1 MIDPER
7 LQRVATELANAVNE
21 REQGRQVRL
30 PVIQR
35 ADAAALT
42 NLMHGQLDDAIA
54 RRDSEIGSRM
64 ACSKGCNSCCVS
76 PVLITEGE
84 AIAIAEWLREPEHA
98 DVRARFEAAYPAWR
112 DQLGDLL
119 AQNADQRS
127 AEETRAWC
135 LLVQQRQAM
144 CAFNYEGACS
154 IYPVRPALCRK
165 AHALDTNQY
174 CNNDGGKVQYY
185 QHPETENIYEEQRPM
200 KFALHM
206 ALRPNGRLDLIGYA
220 VHRLLGGTAAGRN
233 DPCPCGSGKKY
244 KKCCG
249 AAAK

>member
-7 LQRVATELANAVNE
+7 LQRVATELADAVNA
-21 REQGRQVRL
+21 REQGKQVRL

-42 NLMHGQLDDAIA
+42 NLMHAQLDEAIA
-54 RRDSEIGSRM
+54 RRDAEIGPRM

-76 PVLITEGE
+76 PVLITEAE
-84 AIAIAEWLREPEHA
+84 AVAVVEWLRDPAHA
-98 DVRARFEAAYPAWR
+98 DVRTRFEVAYPTWR
-112 DQLGDLL
+112 HTLGEL
-119 AQNADQRS
+119 AAQSGDPRTPEQ
-127 AEETRAWC
+127 TREWC

-144 CAFNYEGACS
+144 CAFNHEGACS

-165 AHALDTNQY
+165 AHALDTNQH
-174 CNNDGGKVQYY
+174 CNNDGAKVQYY
-185 QHPETENIYEEQRPM
+185 QHPETENAYEEQRPM

-206 ALRPNGRLDLIGYA
+206 ALRPNGRLDLLCTA
-220 VHRLLGGTAAGRN
+220 VNRLLGGSAAGRN

-249 AAAK
+249 A